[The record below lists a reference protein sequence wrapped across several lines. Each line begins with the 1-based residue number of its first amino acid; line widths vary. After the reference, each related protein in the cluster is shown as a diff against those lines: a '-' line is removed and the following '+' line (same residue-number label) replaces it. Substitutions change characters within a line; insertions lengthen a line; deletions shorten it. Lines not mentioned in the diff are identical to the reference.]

1 MGRQQGSRA
10 HGVQSNGARESAS
23 ETLGKEPR
31 WEAGRGR
38 ERGTEQDLTE
48 LGAAALTTAGLA
60 LVVGTQG
67 DLLCLELRAA
77 DATLPPQPLV
87 LAELRSAARL
97 ARACIRTCV
106 HAHQTSS
113 VVCVHPHQSSPTIEY
128 ACMHTRHE
136 AWRVHGST
144 GMHAWKHL
152 DARMHVSNVA
162 LLHAC
167 ASAAML
173 ARLYAAEELR
183 WRRHPARREHGSPR
197 AAPRNI
203 DGGQMA

>member
-23 ETLGKEPR
+23 ETLGKETR

-87 LAELRSAARL
+87 LAKLRSAARL
-97 ARACIRTCV
+97 ARACIRICTPDIIRRMR
-106 HAHQTSS
+106 T
-113 VVCVHPHQSSPTIEY
+113 PKPSSPTIVY
-128 ACMHTRHE
+128 AYMHTRHE